1 MLKEVFS
8 REMYACRARP
18 RDDLYAEDRIASH
31 LKEVVLQA
39 DPLHPEQFCPY
50 AGQDCLDGIPWR
62 FVAAA
67 ILCSNRGGLPQP
79 PAVYPA
85 NSPPWHPL
93 PLHNRIWHPCI

>member
-1 MLKEVFS
+1 MPKEVFS
-8 REMYACRARP
+8 REMDACRARP

-31 LKEVVLQA
+31 LKKVVLQA

-67 ILCSNRGGLPQP
+67 ILCWNGGGLRQP
-79 PAVYPA
+79 SAVYLA
-85 NSPPWHPL
+85 IARQWHL
-93 PLHNRIWHPCI
+93 LQLHNRIGH